1 MYANYFGF
9 RDIPFR
15 QLSDHQHV
23 FLSPGFL
30 AAETELQEAVQNHAR
45 LILLTGHAGTGKT
58 KLLSHLQVRLDET
71 RPVFYLPYSALL
83 IEDFIGFVAAALDI
97 HLPDGSDIFSAM
109 QEGLTELSEDGDKPV
124 LLLDDAH
131 SLGCDVLE
139 NLIGLFQLGAGEQPL
154 AQLVLAAHPE
164 IEYTLERPELR
175 ELEENLVRMSRFHP
189 LDREDVEPYID
200 YALAAVGYDSEPVF
214 SPEAIQAIA
223 THTRGIPQLINTLC
237 GASFLVAYG
246 RDENPVSVKTV
257 EAAIEEVAGIAMV
270 DTVERDA
277 ADMDT
282 IWFDDIEPTPQGRP
296 LPGIVQAWL
305 KRSRR
310 WPIAAVGV
318 GGSVALVAILVL
330 VGTVP
335 FENNSASAR
344 QHDLTGALNQRIS
357 QLSSEVTTANGE
369 RDRLRVE
376 LSARVSERDALAGQL
391 AHLEAIHL
399 AEMTLMGE
407 IPVPTLT
414 DEVASVT
421 VAINQTDNEAGT
433 AEDLLAELMRTAE
446 SEADAVTSALVEN
459 VPEIK
464 QGSYQVR
471 PGDTLWKIAI
481 QHKMKVETLKALNDM
496 GDGNTVIVGQKLIV
510 GGAPAVTK
518 TMQITSHQTVDGDW
532 YVVRAGDS
540 LYGIGRKFESS
551 VDELLRWNQLANADN
566 LKVGQRLR
574 LFPTE

>member
-15 QLSDHQHV
+15 QLSDHRHV
-23 FLSPGFL
+23 FMSPGFL
-30 AAETELQEAVQNHAR
+30 AAETELQEAVRNQDR

-58 KLLSHLQVRLDET
+58 KLLSHLQLRLDET
-71 RPVFYLPYSALL
+71 RAVFYLPYSALQ

-97 HLPDGSDIFSAM
+97 HLSDGSDIFSSL
-109 QEGLTELSEDGDKPV
+109 QVGLIELAEDGDKPV

-139 NLIGLFQLGAGEQPL
+139 NLIGLFQLGVGEQPL

-175 ELEENLVRMSRFHP
+175 ELEENLARMSRLHP
-189 LDREDVEPYID
+189 LGHEDVEPYID
-200 YALAAVGYDSEPVF
+200 YALGIVGYDSEPVF
-214 SPEAIQAIA
+214 APEAIQAIA

-270 DTVERDA
+270 DTIEREA

-282 IWFDDIEPTPQGRP
+282 IWLDDIEPPARSRP

-335 FENNSASAR
+335 FENNSANAR
-344 QHDLTGALNQRIS
+344 QHDVTGALNQRIS
-357 QLSSEVTTANGE
+357 QLSSEVARANGE
-369 RDRLRVE
+369 RDRLRIE
-376 LSARVSERDALAGQL
+376 LSARVSERDALAEQL
-391 AHLEAIHL
+391 AHLEALHL
-399 AEMTLMGE
+399 AEMTIMGE
-407 IPVPTLT
+407 TPEQKSTE
-414 DEVASVT
+414 EVASVT
-421 VAINQTDNEAGT
+421 VAASQVGSDAET

-446 SEADAVTSALVEN
+446 SEADAVTSVLVES
-459 VPEIK
+459 VPEVR
-464 QGSYQVR
+464 QASYKVR
-471 PGDTLWKIAI
+471 PGDTLWKIAT
-481 QHKMKVETLKALNDM
+481 QHKMSVDALKALNEMSDA
-496 GDGNTVIVGQKLIV
+496 NTLVVGRKLTV
-510 GGAPAVTK
+510 GGVFDTAES
-518 TMQITSHQTVDGDW
+518 MQMASHNPVDGEW

-551 VDELLRWNQLANADN
+551 VDELLRWNQLANAEN
-566 LKVGQRLR
+566 LQVGQRLR
-574 LFPTE
+574 FPTQ

>member
-1 MYANYFGF
+1 MTEGGF
-9 RDIPFR
+9 QR
-15 QLSDHQHV
+15 
-23 FLSPGFL
+23 
-30 AAETELQEAVQNHAR
+30 
-45 LILLTGHAGTGKT
+45 
-58 KLLSHLQVRLDET
+58 
-71 RPVFYLPYSALL
+71 
-83 IEDFIGFVAAALDI
+83 
-97 HLPDGSDIFSAM
+97 
-109 QEGLTELSEDGDKPV
+109 
-124 LLLDDAH
+124 
-131 SLGCDVLE
+131 
-139 NLIGLFQLGAGEQPL
+139 
-154 AQLVLAAHPE
+154 
-164 IEYTLERPELR
+164 
-175 ELEENLVRMSRFHP
+175 
-189 LDREDVEPYID
+189 
-200 YALAAVGYDSEPVF
+200 
-214 SPEAIQAIA
+214 AIA
-223 THTRGIPQLINTLC
+223 P
-237 GASFLVAYG
+237 S
-246 RDENPVSVKTV
+246 
-257 EAAIEEVAGIAMV
+257 
-270 DTVERDA
+270 
-277 ADMDT
+277 
-282 IWFDDIEPTPQGRP
+282 PTFYTT
-296 LPGIVQAWL
+296 W
-305 KRSRR
+305 
-310 WPIAAVGV
+310 
-318 GGSVALVAILVL
+318 